1 MIMSCRVFNSY
12 FRMKLILI
20 LCVLFYYIS
29 LLEFYNHPLSFPKM
43 HVHVKK
49 QLLLTSTICDCCVST
64 KIWMLGFIFLNITY
78 WLIFF
83 PYKTVRYV
91 YFAHNLSCLCKQP
104 VFQYTSLAPTIYLTY
119 CCLFIDSLESII
131 IHLVILNDFQFFP
144 VNITMKGLLI
154 NTTYRCITALYF
166 SFVMQ
171 ISTTPINFI
180 TIQIS
185 CLSYRPFGYPF

>member
-1 MIMSCRVFNSY
+1 MPFLPSS
-12 FRMKLILI
+12 
-20 LCVLFYYIS
+20 S
-29 LLEFYNHPLSFPKM
+29 
-43 HVHVKK
+43 
-49 QLLLTSTICDCCVST
+49 CDCCAST

-91 YFAHNLSCLCKQP
+91 YFANGRCKQP
-104 VFQYTSLAPTIYLTY
+104 VFQYTSMALTIYLTY
-119 CCLFIDSLESII
+119 CFLFIDSLESNI

-154 NTTYRCITALYF
+154 NTTYRCITSLYF

-171 ISTTPINFI
+171 I
-180 TIQIS
+180 
-185 CLSYRPFGYPF
+185 